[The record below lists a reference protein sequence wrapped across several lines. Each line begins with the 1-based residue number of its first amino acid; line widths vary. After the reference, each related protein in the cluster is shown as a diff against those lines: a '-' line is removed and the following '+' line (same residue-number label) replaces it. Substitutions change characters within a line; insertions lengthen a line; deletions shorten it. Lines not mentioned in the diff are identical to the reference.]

1 MLTCIF
7 GQRAPYSILS
17 SMYKKTTS
25 AGNTREKKK
34 SSVIIIFSALII
46 ISANKLHNI
55 TMTWTISFKFQLLK
69 LNKPILDS
77 LFKSF

>member
-25 AGNTREKKK
+25 AGNTQEKK
-34 SSVIIIFSALII
+34 IECDYHFQRFNYN
-46 ISANKLHNI
+46 IS
-55 TMTWTISFKFQLLK
+55 
-69 LNKPILDS
+69 KPVTQHYHDMDYFI
-77 LFKSF
+77 